1 MSNPHR
7 TWSSSADETDEQA
20 LERLRKAVRLDSRSP
35 LFVPLADLCRRFHL
49 YDEAISV
56 CQRSLAGRPG
66 HVSGVL
72 ALARA
77 QRDQGDLQSASQTYE
92 RLLRLAPDHAVGHG
106 EAGQVAEALSDHARA
121 LQHYKQT
128 LLLGGLEAEWGPRLR
143 RAQTMLAE
151 KARQVQDQ
159 SRINQF
165 SVSVSHEAAV
175 EPAALELVAR
185 LGQRVE
191 LLHRYRAVFL
201 AALDEEEASF

>member
-7 TWSSSADETDEQA
+7 TWSNSAAETDEQA

-49 YDEAISV
+49 YDEAILV
-56 CQRSLAGRPG
+56 CHRSLANRPG

-106 EAGQVAEALSDHARA
+106 EAGLVAELLSDHARA
-121 LQHYKQT
+121 IQHFKQA
-128 LLLGGLEAEWGPRLR
+128 LLLGGLETEWGPRLR
-143 RAQTMLAE
+143 RAQTLLGDEEKLAH
-151 KARQVQDQ
+151 QQN
-159 SRINQF
+159 RINQF

-175 EPAALELVAR
+175 APEALKLVAR

-191 LLHRYRAVFL
+191 LLHRYQAVFL